1 MRKTIAMVFAGGRG
15 EDLSV
20 LTERRPQSAVIFGG
34 IYRTIDF
41 ALTNLARTGIGQVGV
56 LAQYRP
62 ASLMDHVATG
72 VPWDLVGTSRCV
84 RFLPPYLKLSVSD
97 LYRGPADALYQNLDF
112 VERAE
117 ADDVLVVSADHV
129 YSMDYGPLLS
139 FHQERDADLTMA
151 FTARTADAS
160 RFGIGELNATGQI
173 MNFSEKPQFPRTNLA
188 SMSVYAFRREVL
200 VEELRRAVSGE
211 EPTGTFQIHEVL
223 RRMISGRRAYGFIHH
238 GVWSYSR
245 TLDEYCAFHRDLL
258 GEVPV
263 VDLSAWAVRSN
274 VMAGRTA
281 PPPPAR
287 ILSAARVANSL
298 VSTGCVIEG
307 TVENSVLSP
316 GVHVRKGAVV
326 RDCILWDDGVVE
338 EGAQL
343 TGVLADELV
352 AFGRGCQ
359 VGVGEIVSSEEKP
372 ASLSC
377 GVTVLG
383 MNVKVPAGARVGRNC
398 IIHCDVSEADLGF
411 EVRSGKSVWPAA
423 AGRPVRP

>member
-1 MRKTIAMVFAGGRG
+1 
-15 EDLSV
+15 
-20 LTERRPQSAVIFGG
+20 
-34 IYRTIDF
+34 
-41 ALTNLARTGIGQVGV
+41 
-56 LAQYRP
+56 
-62 ASLMDHVATG
+62 MDHVGTG
-72 VPWDLVGTSRCV
+72 MAWDLVGTSRGV

-112 VERAE
+112 IERTE
-117 ADDVLVVSADHV
+117 ATDVLVVSADHV

-151 FTARTADAS
+151 FTPRDADAS

-173 MNFSEKPQFPRTNLA
+173 MNFTEKPQFPRTNLA
-188 SMSVYAFRREVL
+188 SMSVYALRREVL

-211 EPTGTFQIHEVL
+211 EPTATFQIHEVL
-223 RRMISGRRAYGFIHH
+223 RRMISRRRAYGFIHH

-245 TLDEYCAFHRDLL
+245 TLDEYYAFHRDLL
-258 GEVPV
+258 GAAPA

-274 VMAGRTA
+274 AIAGRTA

-287 ILSAARVANSL
+287 FLPVARVANSL
-298 VSTGCVIEG
+298 VSNGCVIEG

-316 GVHVRKGAVV
+316 GVRVGKGAVV
-326 RDCILWDDGVVE
+326 RDSVLWDDGVVE
-338 EGAQL
+338 EGAQV
-343 TGVLADELV
+343 TGVLADEMVTL
-352 AFGRGCQ
+352 GRGCQ
-359 VGVGEIVSSEEKP
+359 VGVGEIVPSEEKP

-383 MNVKVPAGARVGRNC
+383 TNVKLPAGARVGRNC
-398 IIHCDVSEADLGF
+398 IIHCDASEADIGA
-411 EVRSGKSVWPAA
+411 EVPSGKSVWPAA